1 MTRKDYKRI
10 ASILQGNGIEST
22 QDLAEDLMDF
32 FKEDNPNFDRDKF
45 RQAVDND

>member
-10 ASILQGNGIEST
+10 ASILQDNGIEST
-22 QDLAEDLMDF
+22 DYLIEDSMDF

-45 RQAVDND
+45 RQAVKK